1 MRRTL
6 GPLLL
11 TALLTCGL
19 ATGCGDD
26 GGGVATDATGSAD
39 RPGSGSPTSDGAVE
53 FTKIA
58 LIGQSG
64 AGGRVDQHATVLDDG
79 AAVAAFSRQFRTD
92 GVRHRI
98 ETAIGKA
105 DVPSDRSVVGAV
117 VSLGCDVPPGVS
129 VHGTG
134 DALTITPMK
143 VASPKPE
150 CLVAVTTI
158 ALVSVPSDAV

>member
-6 GPLLL
+6 GPLFL

-26 GGGVATDATGSAD
+26 GGVATDSTSAGDRSSATPSGGGS
-39 RPGSGSPTSDGAVE
+39 VE
-53 FTKIA
+53 FTKLA

-64 AGGRVDQHATVLDDG
+64 AGGRVDQHATVLDSD
-79 AAVAAFSRQFRTD
+79 AAVAAFARQFRTPSAQ
-92 GVRHRI
+92 HRI
-98 ETAIGKA
+98 ETAISKA
-105 DVPSDRSVVGAV
+105 DVPSDRTVVGAV

-129 VHGTG
+129 VRGTG
-134 DALTITPMK
+134 AALTITPMK
-143 VASPKPE
+143 VASPTPE

>member
-6 GPLLL
+6 GPLFL

-26 GGGVATDATGSAD
+26 GTATDSTGAGD
-39 RPGSGSPTSDGAVE
+39 RSGSSKPAGDGTVE

-64 AGGRVDQHATVLDDG
+64 AGGRVDQHATVLDSD
-79 AAVAAFSRQFRTD
+79 AAVAAFSRQFRTASAQ
-92 GVRHRI
+92 HRI
-98 ETAIGKA
+98 ETAISKA
-105 DVPSDRSVVGAV
+105 DVPSDRAVVGAV
-117 VSLGCDVPPGVS
+117 VSLGCDVPPGVT

-134 DALTITPMK
+134 KALTITPME